1 VKQSNKPHPAEVIL
15 AELMSA
21 SFPLTRSYLEVR
33 SLRESGSRHSEL
45 NMIRDLNVC
54 ESAGLIVRSSW
65 GWETS
70 YNMTDEGRALILQ
83 RPPYNCY
90 RAIRDELAACGPLM
104 ASELEHACRRQASDY
119 CADVFLRTLYDM
131 LQSGLV
137 VDCTEPGDAHS
148 TYDLPEASE

>member
-45 NMIRDLNVC
+45 NMLRDLNVC
-54 ESAGLIVRSSW
+54 ESAGLILRSSW

-70 YNMTDEGRALILQ
+70 YNMTDEGRALIRQ

-90 RAIRDELAACGPLM
+90 RAIRDELAASGPLT
-104 ASELEHACRRQASDY
+104 ALQLEHACKRQALGYTSENFMQ
-119 CADVFLRTLYDM
+119 ALWWMVKESMILDV
-131 LQSGLV
+131 
-137 VDCTEPGDAHS
+137 TERGDAHS
-148 TYDLPEASE
+148 TYDLPEATE